1 MQYLRQGSYDPWHD
15 CYLPQQ
21 KGLTLPPGQYPLQ
34 AIRQVLNVEED
45 ALDASNANALNEGA
59 NPGLASYVRVQQ
71 AEYMLTSVQILRLW
85 KLFLE
90 RVNPLTKLIHVPTL
104 EPVVIEAAMSHR
116 SILHNAQPLLF
127 AIYLVSVISMT
138 SAEALAILG
147 IKKWEA
153 VEKLTKCLKA
163 ALTEVNF
170 LTNCDTTIMQ
180 ALVLYLIS
188 LQGRLDSHAAWIM
201 SGVVIR
207 LAQKMGLFRDGE
219 RLGLPPFETEM
230 RRRLWWPLVMLDHKY
245 ALFSGLNGKFVSPGW
260 DTKLPKNINDSDMSL
275 ISTEVKPQ
283 AGPTEMVFS
292 LVVSQVANFIEDDSL
307 GGLELAL
314 RGQGAEPGTTEY
326 EVSVA
331 GLQKFHNDFECLEA
345 RLLCIEKQYCDPSAG
360 PIHLAASCVRHSIMD
375 KVRRIALPMRETPE
389 WGTDVCNVQDNILR
403 IWLTHHESIM
413 KQIHG
418 CVDFAW
424 YYKSHFHIDS
434 LLFLLGQLFKRRPVG
449 PFAEHAWRLIDL
461 SYQHH
466 EGLWDVSHS
475 RHVDISSFVLGLWHS
490 RERDLS
496 ETNASIEVPLCVANL
511 RILLSAP
518 DVEQTIPDWTSQEDN
533 GHNVLEDPSSPADSI
548 LDDLHTNS

>member
-1 MQYLRQGSYDPWHD
+1 MQYLHQ
-15 CYLPQQ
+15 
-21 KGLTLPPGQYPLQ
+21 GQYPLVVEKGQVKFVDNYLWAVIYEDLQ

-45 ALDASNANALNEGA
+45 DLDASDANAVNEGA
-59 NPGLASYVRVQQ
+59 NSGVADYVRVKQ
-71 AEYMLTSVQILRLW
+71 ADYMLTSVQILRLW

-116 SILHNAQPLLF
+116 SILRNTQPLLF
-127 AIYLVSVISMT
+127 AIYLASVISMT

-147 IKKWEA
+147 IKKCEA

-207 LAQKMGLFRDGE
+207 LAQKMGLFRDSE

-245 ALFSGLNGKFVSPGW
+245 SLFSGLNGEFVSPGW
-260 DTKLPKNINDSDMSL
+260 DTKLPQNINDSDLSPA
-275 ISTEVKPQ
+275 STEVKPQ
-283 AGPTEMVFS
+283 PGPTEMVFS
-292 LVVSQVANFIEDDSL
+292 LVVSQVASFIKDHPLDGL
-307 GGLELAL
+307 GLAL
-314 RGQGAEPGTTEY
+314 RGQGAEPGTSEY

-360 PIHLAASCVRHSIMD
+360 PIHLAASRVRLSIMD
-375 KVRRIALPMRETPE
+375 KVRCIALPMRETPE
-389 WGTDVCNVQDNILR
+389 WGTDVCNVQDNIFR

-413 KQIHG
+413 KQIHD
-418 CVDFAW
+418 CADFAW

-434 LLFLLGQLFKRRPVG
+434 LLFLLSQLFKRRPVG
-449 PFAEHAWRLIDL
+449 PFAEPNLEQEWPMTFDL
-461 SYQHH
+461 
-466 EGLWDVSHS
+466 D
-475 RHVDISSFVLGLWHS
+475 FFLG
-490 RERDLS
+490 
-496 ETNASIEVPLCVANL
+496 NC
-511 RILLSAP
+511 
-518 DVEQTIPDWTSQEDN
+518 
-533 GHNVLEDPSSPADSI
+533 G
-548 LDDLHTNS
+548 